1 MKNIISF
8 IVLAVLV
15 FAAVGCGDNSSPT
28 STAPAQGAKNPLG
41 GDAGGGKAVA
51 PEN

>member
-1 MKNIISF
+1 MKSIISF

-15 FAAVGCGDNSSPT
+15 FAAVGCGDNASPT
-28 STAPAQGAKNPLG
+28 STAPAQGSKNPLG
-41 GDAGGGKAVA
+41 GDGGGGKAQT